1 MKISGRNTKR
11 SLPGMR
17 CPHNNPFYNK
27 LPIMTELEIRERIL
41 NLQTELENIINSGEA
56 EQRELTEDE
65 TSQIAT
71 LRSDIDE
78 AKAEL
83 AKVEEENR
91 KLAEKQ
97 NVENKDKTNVK
108 MEKKNVRLFDL
119 IKGVVENNI
128 TDEQRAY
135 VQGNQINFRAAIQ
148 ATTDD
153 HGAENVPEDKKRL
166 EVAIRNASVL
176 DRIGATWFGNAV
188 GNIRIPKYSG
198 SNVYWADS
206 ENADAADGAGTF
218 EEVELSPKRL
228 TAYITI
234 SRQFLAQSP
243 EDAESI
249 LISDLADAIAEK
261 LDETVFGCESGSTS
275 TPAGILNPD
284 AEYMISGKTL
294 ADMSFNDVL
303 DLEEA
308 VEEKNGTN
316 FIFVT
321 DPKVKYALRGTQMA
335 SGLQFVWENGEIDGR
350 KAVVS
355 NSVCEGG
362 LVCFDPRDLA
372 VATWDN
378 DMVIIVDPYTLAGK
392 NQIKVTVNY
401 LVDAKLKGDRIS
413 AASFE

>member
-1 MKISGRNTKR
+1 
-11 SLPGMR
+11 
-17 CPHNNPFYNK
+17 
-27 LPIMTELEIRERIL
+27 MTELEIREKIL
-41 NLQTELENIINSGEA
+41 NLQTELESVISNGET

-65 TSQIAT
+65 NAKMVT
-71 LRSDIDE
+71 LRNEIDE

-91 KLAEKQ
+91 KLAEQ
-97 NVENKDKTNVK
+97 NNNKNKHNK
-108 MEKKNVRLFDL
+108 EMKEVRLFDL

-135 VQGNQINFRAAIQ
+135 VQGNQINLRAAIQ
-148 ATTDD
+148 ATVED
-153 HGAENVPEDKKRL
+153 HGEENVPEDKKRL
-166 EVAIRNASVL
+166 ELAIRNASVL

-188 GNIRIPKYSG
+188 GNISIPKYSG
-198 SNVYWADS
+198 SQVFWAGS

-218 EEVELSPKRL
+218 EEVTLSPKRL

-243 EDAESI
+243 EDAEGI
-249 LISDLADAIAEK
+249 LINDLAAAIAEK
-261 LDETVFGCESGSTS
+261 LDMTVFGSESGTTS
-275 TPAGILNPD
+275 QPAGLFNED
-284 AEYMISGKTL
+284 ADYLVTGKTL
-294 ADMSFNDVL
+294 ADMSFDDVL

-316 FIFVT
+316 FIFVA

-355 NSVCEGG
+355 NSVEEGG
-362 LVCFDPRDLA
+362 LLVFDPRDLA
-372 VATWDN
+372 VAIWPET
-378 DMVIIVDPYTLAGK
+378 VVTVDPYTLAGK
-392 NQIKVTVNY
+392 NQIKVTVNF
-401 LVDAKLKGDRIS
+401 LCDAVLKGDRIS
-413 AASFE
+413 GAVFE

>member
-1 MKISGRNTKR
+1 MNILEMKEQIIR
-11 SLPGMR
+11 MQD
-17 CPHNNPFYNK
+17 
-27 LPIMTELEIRERIL
+27 ELDA
-41 NLQTELENIINSGEA
+41 IINNGEA
-56 EQRELTEDE
+56 EKRELNEDE
-65 TSQIAT
+65 TNKMAELRADIDELRSQIA
-71 LRSDIDE
+71 
-78 AKAEL
+78 
-83 AKVEEENR
+83 EEER
-91 KLAEKQ
+91 K
-97 NVENKDKTNVK
+97 NVELNKNKSNVK
-108 MEKKNVRLFDL
+108 MEKEVRLFDL
-119 IKGVVENNI
+119 VKGIVEGNI

-135 VQGNQINFRAAIQ
+135 VQGNNISFRAPIQ
-148 ATTDD
+148 ATTTE
-153 HGAENVPEDKKRL
+153 HGEENVPEDKKRL

-176 DRIGATWFGNAV
+176 NRIGATWFSNAV
-188 GNIRIPKYSG
+188 GNISIPKYSG
-198 SNVYWADS
+198 SQVYWAGS
-206 ENADAADGAGTF
+206 ENADAEDGAGTF

-243 EDAESI
+243 EDAEGI

-261 LDETVFGCESGSTS
+261 LDKTVFGSESGSTS
-275 TPAGILNPD
+275 QPAGLFNED
-284 AEYMISGKTL
+284 ADYLVTGKTL
-294 ADMSFNDVL
+294 ADMAFDDVL

-355 NSVCEGG
+355 NSVEEGG
-362 LVCFDPRDLA
+362 LLVFDPRDLA

-378 DMVIIVDPYTLAGK
+378 QMIITVDPFTLAGK
-392 NQIKVTVNY
+392 NQIKVVVNY

-413 AASFE
+413 GAIFE

>member
-1 MKISGRNTKR
+1 MKEEIIRMQEELDTIISNGETEKR
-11 SLPGMR
+11 
-17 CPHNNPFYNK
+17 
-27 LPIMTELEIRERIL
+27 TL
-41 NLQTELENIINSGEA
+41 N
-56 EQRELTEDE
+56 EDE
-65 TSQIAT
+65 TNKMAELRNSIEDLRSQIA
-71 LRSDIDE
+71 
-78 AKAEL
+78 
-83 AKVEEENR
+83 EEER
-91 KLAEKQ
+91 KNKEIIKEK
-97 NVENKDKTNVK
+97 TTTK
-108 MEKKNVRLFDL
+108 MEKNVRLFDL

-135 VQGNQINFRAAIQ
+135 VQGNQINLRAAIQ

-153 HGAENVPEDKKRL
+153 HGSENIPEDKKRL

-176 DRIGATWFGNAV
+176 DRLGVTWFSNAV

-234 SRQFLAQSP
+234 SRQFLSQSP

-249 LISDLADAIAEK
+249 LINDLAAAIAEK
-261 LDETVFGCESGSTS
+261 LDETVFGCESGSTA
-275 TPAGILNPD
+275 TPAGLLNAD
-284 AEYMISGKTL
+284 AEYMVSGKTI

-303 DLEEA
+303 ELEEL

-316 FIFVT
+316 FVFIT

-362 LVCFDPRDLA
+362 LICMDPRDLA
-372 VATWDN
+372 VAVWPET
-378 DMVIIVDPYTLAGK
+378 VITVDPFTLAGK

-401 LVDAKLKGDRIS
+401 LCDAKLKGDRIS
-413 AASFE
+413 AATFEA